1 MNDEQ
6 GNAVGIPPQ
15 GYPTL
20 LLVPVFFIKDADRR
34 WIKKNLSGMLKT
46 YPVFF
51 QIIPGLVR
59 VPIKIILQRNL
70 PSGFQYTSFMKGCKP
85 LGPK

>member
-1 MNDEQ
+1 
-6 GNAVGIPPQ
+6 
-15 GYPTL
+15 
-20 LLVPVFFIKDADRR
+20 
-34 WIKKNLSGMLKT
+34 
-46 YPVFF
+46 VFF